1 MVDSKRLAT
10 IDLGTN
16 TFLLLISEWRD
27 GELHTV
33 YQTAKIARI
42 GEGVDR
48 TGRFGETPMQRALD
62 CLSRY
67 VELAQE
73 HGARTILACGTSA
86 FRDARNRDEF
96 IQRVREVLG
105 IDIRVISGEKE
116 AEYSYLGALSNK
128 RHLPEPFLML
138 DIGGGSTELC
148 WGDRDRMTGRLS
160 LDIGSVRLTER
171 VLRSDPVLQE
181 EMTRARAIIQEALRE
196 QVQLPEPFG
205 AGREPTGTFLGVA
218 GTVTTLAAMQQR
230 VEPYDADRI
239 DGSRLPLAAVQELI
253 SEIAKRTI
261 EERKRMTG
269 LSPKRADVILAGAL
283 ILEAVMQFVQRDS
296 IIVSDRGLR
305 YGMALEFFQTQTT
318 HGNHNI
324 G

>member
-1 MVDSKRLAT
+1 MGESKRLAT

-16 TFLLLISEWRD
+16 TFLLLISEWRN
-27 GELHTV
+27 GELRPV
-33 YQTAKIARI
+33 YQTAKIVRI

-48 TGRFGETPMQRALD
+48 ACRFGETPMRRALD
-62 CLSRY
+62 CLRRFAD
-67 VELAQE
+67 LAQE
-73 HGARTILACGTSA
+73 HGARTVLACGTSA
-86 FRDARNRDEF
+86 FRDARNRGAF
-96 IQRVREVLG
+96 IQRAREELG

-128 RHLPEPFLML
+128 RNMPEPFLML

-148 WGDRDRMTGRLS
+148 WGDRNRMSGRLS

-171 VLRSDPVLQE
+171 VLRHDPVLPQ
-181 EMTRARAIIQEALRE
+181 EMTSARTIIQKALSQKVR
-196 QVQLPEPFG
+196 LPEPFG
-205 AGREPTGTFLGVA
+205 VGGEQMGTFLGVA
-218 GTVTTLAAMQQR
+218 GTVTTLAAMHQR

-253 SEIAKRTI
+253 SEIARRSI
-261 EERKRMTG
+261 QERKRMIG

-283 ILEAVMQFVQRDS
+283 ILEAVMQFVQRES

-305 YGMALEFFQTQTT
+305 YGMALEYFQNKQT
-318 HGNHNI
+318 HENHKME
-324 G
+324 